1 LVPEGLREFFT
12 ASTGASATLLE
23 LLSIAIAVEPKSIVG
38 EQSPV
43 ESRSRASS
51 AYTAL
56 INIFFI
62 SVLGT
67 IQTSGLGFLPLILAT
82 VGLANTL
89 GIGVNLWRASL
100 RRRSALSSGVGLW
113 LGSTVVYA
121 RELWTRSTR
130 RIGRAT
136 TRSSIGLFTYLPRV
150 GILGS
155 RGIVYSLPVYRARD
169 ITDNRT
175 PDGTPLHCEPRP
187 AFFSSQ
193 PRASGMVS
201 ASPKLGI
208 FAVAL
213 LLLGNR

>member
-1 LVPEGLREFFT
+1 MTYRPPRSPTLFT
-12 ASTGASATLLE
+12 QLPG
-23 LLSIAIAVEPKSIVG
+23 EPKSIVG

-62 SVLGT
+62 SLLGT
-67 IQTSGLGFLPLILAT
+67 IRTSGLGFLPLILAT

-89 GIGVNLWRASL
+89 GLGVNLWRASP

-113 LGSTVVYA
+113 FGSTVVYA
-121 RELWTRSTR
+121 LELWTRSTR

-136 TRSSIGLFTYLPRV
+136 TRSSNGLFTYLPKV

-155 RGIVYSLPVYRARD
+155 RGTVYSLPVYRARD
-169 ITDNRT
+169 IADNRT
-175 PDGTPLHCEPRP
+175 PDGPPSIVNPVRR
-187 AFFSSQ
+187 SSAHSLGHQ
-193 PRASGMVS
+193 GWSAHPPNWVS
-201 ASPKLGI
+201 
-208 FAVAL
+208 L
-213 LLLGNR
+213 LLLCCC